1 MGDTTLIDIYEAAGA
16 TVSEDRKMVS
26 MTHGDLKPFK
36 IELLVYPG
44 TVEFD
49 GVGGEK
55 ITFDV
60 MLEDE
65 FALGKTTYAGTPM
78 HQIHHIAEVTL
89 PVSQV
94 KIIKENA

>member
-1 MGDTTLIDIYEAAGA
+1 MSKDTTLIDIYEAAGA

-44 TVEFD
+44 MVEFD
-49 GVGGEK
+49 GLGGEK
-55 ITFDV
+55 ITFQV

-65 FALGKTTYAGTPM
+65 FVLGEPTYAGTPF
-78 HQIHHIAEVTL
+78 HQVNHIAEVTL

-94 KIIKENA
+94 KIINE